1 MAKKKS
7 KMAAEREWID
17 YNFRLLESI
26 FQKKKDCKY
35 IIAADFSF
43 SSTGYV
49 VFDLDGNTVKYGEIK
64 TSTLDGTV
72 QQRLWKIFKEFEAI
86 VKEFPC
92 CIFSYEMISVFSNP
106 TSTIK
111 LSMVL
116 AEMFNALSANSEEP
130 PYVVSIATT
139 SLKKAAT
146 GHGSSDKNLVLKA
159 VLRDW
164 KQDFDSDDVADAYVA
179 GRIALDLLVLK
190 EIYFKFLEENKK
202 PINKFLIDFEK
213 GRLHGLE
220 TVFEKAGMTKH
231 RFEVATSMMKGGGQS
246 KENDYAYY
254 KESRK
259 TILQYEPYVAP
270 GNEEAQDT
278 EDAEVSLSSD
288 EQEGV

>member
-1 MAKKKS
+1 MKMAKKKS

-17 YNFRLLESI
+17 YNFRLLDTI
-26 FQKKKDCKY
+26 FDKKKDCKY

-49 VFDLDGNTVKYGEIK
+49 VFDLEGKTVTYGEIK

-72 QQRLWKIFKEFEAI
+72 QQRLWKIFKEFEVI
-86 VKEFPC
+86 VKQYPC

-164 KQDFDSDDVADAYVA
+164 HQDFDSDDVADAYVA

-190 EIYFKFLEENKK
+190 DIYYQFLADNKK
-202 PINKFLIDFEK
+202 PLEKFLIDFEK
-213 GRLHGLE
+213 GRVHGLE
-220 TVFEKAGMTKH
+220 AAFERVGMTKY

-270 GNEEAQDT
+270 GNEEVEDT
-278 EDAEVSLSSD
+278 EDAEMPVSFD
-288 EQEGV
+288 E